1 MLNLQPQQWLDADVL
16 LGTCI
21 YLLLSTTT
29 YPCLDAPQISKF
41 WERMEIT
48 VLSLFPPSLHIKKM
62 HWLASVKENPTKCL
76 HFSGVFQGTW
86 LPPWEIEMP
95 KEMIRGC
102 KDFRGKEAHEIW
114 YNHYLIFFETR
125 IHWGLCPQRLQ
136 CSPPGAPVTNSKC
149 NRSARMEWRC
159 PEPSEGVNDMV
170 VWKNMYG

>member
-1 MLNLQPQQWLDADVL
+1 MHPKLVNFRKEWKSQYCLCFHPH
-16 LGTCI
+16 
-21 YLLLSTTT
+21 ST
-29 YPCLDAPQISKF
+29 L
-41 WERMEIT
+41 
-48 VLSLFPPSLHIKKM
+48 KKM

-76 HFSGVFQGTW
+76 HFSGVFQGAW

-102 KDFRGKEAHEIW
+102 KDFRGKEAYEIW
-114 YNHYLIFFETR
+114 CNHYLICFETR

-149 NRSARMEWRC
+149 NRLARMEWRC

-170 VWKNMYG
+170 VWKNMHGNAE